1 MGEDSDSSHSSSPC
15 SRKERGSADIHL
27 LRSTIDR
34 PACHLERA
42 CRLSLLCVNET
53 AIIAETLGVMERM
66 EIQELYHLLFE
77 TYAGIGILV
86 GAGIVLSLIACVI
99 FEFRTRKIYKNHVPD
114 PEDDEWSLLDDVLE
128 GEEEEEQ
135 HEAAKKKAAQ

>member
-1 MGEDSDSSHSSSPC
+1 
-15 SRKERGSADIHL
+15 
-27 LRSTIDR
+27 
-34 PACHLERA
+34 
-42 CRLSLLCVNET
+42 
-53 AIIAETLGVMERM
+53 M

-99 FEFRTRKIYKNHVPD
+99 FEFRTRKIYKNHVSD
-114 PEDDEWSLLDDVLE
+114 PGDDEWSLLEDVLE

-135 HEAAKKKAAQ
+135 HEVAKKKAAQ